1 VLVVMFKG
9 LEGVAKRLGHGIMG
23 QNSSEVVMPKLISV
37 TEAAKETGF
46 SRAYIKRL
54 LAQGRVK
61 GEKIGS
67 YWAID
72 KQDLQRFHRTPRKI
86 GRPPVDK

>member
-1 VLVVMFKG
+1 MSDGRL
-9 LEGVAKRLGHGIMG
+9 VAKRLGRGIIG
-23 QNSSEVVMPKLISV
+23 QNSSEVVMSKLISV
-37 TEAAKETGF
+37 TEAVKETGF

-54 LAQGRVK
+54 LVQGRVK

-72 KQDLQRFHRTPRKI
+72 QEDLQRFYTTPRKT
-86 GRPPVDK
+86 GRPPLDKR